1 MLMDSKINLPSSMR
15 SLVLPF
21 FSSAA
26 LHNFLMLLRKQHHLG
41 HHPGSCFAFNVLCLP
56 CLPFGSFYAC
66 NQNVGSVGS
75 VVFKANTRI

>member
-41 HHPGSCFAFNVLCLP
+41 LVRVLL
-56 CLPFGSFYAC
+56 LTFYAFHAYHLGHSMHATKMSDLWE
-66 NQNVGSVGS
+66 V
-75 VVFKANTRI
+75 